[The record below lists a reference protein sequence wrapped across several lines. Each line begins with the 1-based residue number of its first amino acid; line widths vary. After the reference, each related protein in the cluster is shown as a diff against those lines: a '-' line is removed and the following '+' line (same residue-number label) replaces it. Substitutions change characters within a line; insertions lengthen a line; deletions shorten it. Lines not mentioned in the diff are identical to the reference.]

1 MSNIYPVWWDT
12 DLTIYNKYE
21 DPQTRVVTWY
31 RTVVKGAFWKYT
43 GDKVTVNKVT
53 LETNNTICRIRKSPK
68 FLEKHEWIAKPN
80 DKMPKFFT
88 LGLGDIIVKGEVK
101 DTIDEYTAG
110 KRSNGLEKKYKNLQ
124 GCIRIEE
131 VAINVGQ
138 GRCDEHY
145 YVKGV

>member
-21 DPQTRVVTWY
+21 DPQTRIVTWY
-31 RTVVKGAFWKYT
+31 STVVTGAFWKYT
-43 GDKVTVNKVT
+43 GDKVTINKVT
-53 LETNNTICRIRKSPK
+53 LETNNTICRIRKSSQ
-68 FLEKHEWIAKPN
+68 FLEKHEWLAKPN
-80 DKMPKFFT
+80 DQMSNFFT
-88 LGLGDIIVKGEVK
+88 LGLGDIIVKGEVT

-110 KRSNGLEKKYKNLQ
+110 RRSNDLEKKYKNLQ